1 MRKIR
6 VLVVMVALAVASTIG
21 GGAQAQVEVPQ
32 WGGGTV
38 AERVIG
44 WIGQLW
50 TAVAGGN
57 AEPAA
62 PADGGGTV
70 GVVPD
75 GRELTT
81 TSDDPSTETSVY
93 PEFDPN
99 G

>member
-6 VLVVMVALAVASTIG
+6 VLAVLMALAVAIAIAG
-21 GGAQAQVEVPQ
+21 VAEAQVEVPQ
-32 WGGGTV
+32 WGGGAV

-44 WIGQLW
+44 WIEGLW
-50 TAVAGGN
+50 SAVTGAT

-75 GRELTT
+75 GSVITDTADDLT
-81 TSDDPSTETSVY
+81 SKPKVY